1 MAKKEALIIGGYK
14 VPGARGGVAVLKAC
28 QLVRDNPGIKQGDLV
43 DEATRWANLNLSTAT
58 WITTP
63 GPKSPA
69 GILWD
74 RRKEGRGY
82 RCYPNEHTSSA
93 PDARVPLQ
101 KLILGEFDQM
111 WTAAGKPVPGDLIQW
126 TYRFSYDSEP
136 EVRTGLLTGYDIS
149 RRYTREQIIL
159 SRDVLED
166 INFYD
171 MGNFYVSAQV
181 IMSGGRRT
189 VLHISEAVKA
199 RS

>member
-1 MAKKEALIIGGYK
+1 MAKKEALIINGYK

-43 DEATRWANLNLSTAT
+43 DEATRWANLNLSTST

-93 PDARVPLQ
+93 PDARVPLR
-101 KLILGEFDQM
+101 KLILDDFDQM
-111 WTAAGKPVPGDLIQW
+111 WNAALNPLPGDLIEW
-126 TYRFSYDSEP
+126 TYRYSYDSGP
-136 EVRTGLLTGYDIS
+136 EVRTGLLQGFSIV
-149 RRYTREQIIL
+149 RRYTKEQLIL

-166 INFYD
+166 LSFYD
-171 MGNFYVSAQV
+171 KGSFHINAHVLMTGGNRTDLYV
-181 IMSGGRRT
+181 
-189 VLHISEAVKA
+189 SEAVKA

>member
-93 PDARVPLQ
+93 PDPRVPLR
-101 KLILGEFDQM
+101 KLILDDFDQM
-111 WTAAGKPVPGDLIQW
+111 WNAALKPLPGDLIEW
-126 TYRFSYDSEP
+126 TYRYSYDSGP
-136 EVRTGLLTGYDIS
+136 EIRTGLLQGFSIV
-149 RRYTREQIIL
+149 RRYAKEQMIL
-159 SRDVLED
+159 SRDALED
-166 INFYD
+166 LSFYD
-171 MGNFYVSAQV
+171 KGSFHINAHVLMTGGNRTDLYV
-181 IMSGGRRT
+181 
-189 VLHISEAVKA
+189 SEAVKA

>member
-1 MAKKEALIIGGYK
+1 
-14 VPGARGGVAVLKAC
+14 
-28 QLVRDNPGIKQGDLV
+28 
-43 DEATRWANLNLSTAT
+43 
-58 WITTP
+58 
-63 GPKSPA
+63 
-69 GILWD
+69 
-74 RRKEGRGY
+74 
-82 RCYPNEHTSSA
+82 
-93 PDARVPLQ
+93 
-101 KLILGEFDQM
+101 M
-111 WTAAGKPVPGDLIQW
+111 WTTAGKPVPGDLIQW
-126 TYRFSYDSEP
+126 TYRFSYDSAP

-149 RRYTREQIIL
+149 RRYTREQVIL